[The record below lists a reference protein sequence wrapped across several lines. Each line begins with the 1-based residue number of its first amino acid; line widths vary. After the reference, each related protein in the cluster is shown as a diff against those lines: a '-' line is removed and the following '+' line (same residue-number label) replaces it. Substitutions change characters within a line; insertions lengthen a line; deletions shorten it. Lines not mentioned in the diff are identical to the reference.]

1 MAVCREGGREGG
13 AMRLCGALLKSPI
26 PKQIE
31 YYSRFSPSPLS
42 IKQFLDFG
50 EWRRGAGSGGGPR
63 GCPQAAGGA
72 GAVCAPPPVCVIPA
86 CCRGSVRCRR
96 LSR

>member
-1 MAVCREGGREGG
+1 
-13 AMRLCGALLKSPI
+13 MRLCGALLKSPI

-50 EWRRGAGSGGGPR
+50 E
-63 GCPQAAGGA
+63 
-72 GAVCAPPPVCVIPA
+72 
-86 CCRGSVRCRR
+86 
-96 LSR
+96 

>member
-1 MAVCREGGREGG
+1 
-13 AMRLCGALLKSPI
+13 MRLCGALLKSPI

-50 EWRRGAGSGGGPR
+50 EWRGRGVVVVVLECHGGSCSAQERRGPARGGG
-63 GCPQAAGGA
+63 
-72 GAVCAPPPVCVIPA
+72 
-86 CCRGSVRCRR
+86 
-96 LSR
+96 

>member
-1 MAVCREGGREGG
+1 
-13 AMRLCGALLKSPI
+13 MRLCGALLKSPI

-50 EWRRGAGSGGGPR
+50 EWRRGAGSGGGRGAAPR
-63 GCPQAAGGA
+63 PQEGREPFM
-72 GAVCAPPPVCVIPA
+72 PPPP
-86 CCRGSVRCRR
+86 R
-96 LSR
+96 

>member
-1 MAVCREGGREGG
+1 MQGGREGG

-72 GAVCAPPPVCVIPA
+72 GAVCAPPPP
-86 CCRGSVRCRR
+86 R
-96 LSR
+96 

>member
-1 MAVCREGGREGG
+1 
-13 AMRLCGALLKSPI
+13 MRLCGALLKSPI

-50 EWRRGAGSGGGPR
+50 ERLGGP
-63 GCPQAAGGA
+63 GAGGA
-72 GAVCAPPPVCVIPA
+72 SGPVSSEGPPA
-86 CCRGSVRCRR
+86 
-96 LSR
+96 